1 MTILDKTLL
10 YLLSKAD
17 GETPEEKANNFTF
30 IIFLLGVILLLAG
43 LFSLMGA
50 SIFYGTILQE
60 CLFHCFV
67 TLAILGVVVSILNFL
82 LGDYLIKSIKKHTTV
97 KNSKSKEKEIY
108 KPASEVELSIR
119 ALGTEKPISTKET
132 FLNEELN
139 NIKDG
144 CVIIKASKKGE
155 EKTIYAEEVEIS
167 LTNKDE
173 TAALNVP
180 EEALVYKIEGIS
192 LTKETEQKVCGFI
205 KEKET
210 TILRTKIFL
219 SASVD
224 EELLEKLKNKQ
235 ELDDLLAL

>member
-1 MTILDKTLL
+1 MKTFDKTLL

-17 GETPEEKANNFTF
+17 GETPEEKASNFTF

-50 SIFYGTILQE
+50 AMFYGTILQE
-60 CLFHCFV
+60 RLFHCFV

-82 LGDYLIKSIKKHTTV
+82 LGDYLIKSIKKHTTIE
-97 KNSKSKEKEIY
+97 NSKSKEKEIY

-119 ALGTEKPISTKET
+119 ALGTEKSISTKET
-132 FLNEELN
+132 FSNEELN

-155 EKTIYAEEVEIS
+155 EKTIYADEVEIL
-167 LTNKDE
+167 LTNKDD
-173 TAALNVP
+173 TTALNVS
-180 EEALVYKIEGIS
+180 EEALVYQIEKVDLI
-192 LTKETEQKVCGFI
+192 KETAQKICGFI
-205 KEKET
+205 TQDIET
-210 TILRTKIFL
+210 IWTKIFL

-224 EELLEKLKNKQ
+224 EERLEEAKNKQ
-235 ELDDLLAL
+235 ELDDLLTL

>member
-1 MTILDKTLL
+1 MKILDKTLL

-17 GETPEEKANNFTF
+17 GETSEEKIANFTF
-30 IIFLLGVILLLAG
+30 LSSLLGTYSLFFSFLTFLYGVITNDFFNQGRVFQFFIIVFALGISLTILKIFL
-43 LFSLMGA
+43 
-50 SIFYGTILQE
+50 
-60 CLFHCFV
+60 
-67 TLAILGVVVSILNFL
+67 
-82 LGDYLIKSIKKHTTV
+82 DKYLKKLIEKHTV
-97 KNSKSKEKEIY
+97 IERSKAKSKEIY
-108 KPASEVELSIR
+108 KPTSEVELSIR
-119 ALGTEKPISTKET
+119 ALGTEKPILTKET
-132 FLNEELN
+132 FSNEELN

-180 EEALVYKIEGIS
+180 EEALVYKIEGVS

-205 KEKET
+205 KEKEA

-224 EELLEKLKNKQ
+224 EELLEKVKNKQ

>member
-1 MTILDKTLL
+1 MKTFDKTLL

-17 GETPEEKANNFTF
+17 GETPEEKASNFTF
-30 IIFLLGVILLLAG
+30 IIFLLGVILLLAS

-50 SIFYGTILQE
+50 AMFYGTILQE
-60 CLFHCFV
+60 RLFHCFV

-82 LGDYLIKSIKKHTTV
+82 LGDYLTKSIKKHTTIE
-97 KNSKSKEKEIY
+97 NSKSKEKEIY

-119 ALGTEKPISTKET
+119 ALGTEKSISTKET
-132 FLNEELN
+132 FSNEELN

-155 EKTIYAEEVEIS
+155 EKTIYADEVKIL
-167 LTNKDE
+167 LTNKDD

-180 EEALVYKIEGIS
+180 EEALVYQIEKVDLI
-192 LTKETEQKVCGFI
+192 KETAQKIFGFI
-205 KEKET
+205 KEDIET
-210 TILRTKIFL
+210 IWTKIFL

-224 EELLEKLKNKQ
+224 EERLEEAKNKQ
-235 ELDDLLAL
+235 ELDDLLTL

>member
-1 MTILDKTLL
+1 MKTFDKTLL

-17 GETPEEKANNFTF
+17 GETPEEKASNFTF
-30 IIFLLGVILLLAG
+30 IIFLLGVILLLAS

-50 SIFYGTILQE
+50 AMFYGTILQE
-60 CLFHCFV
+60 RLFHCFV

-82 LGDYLIKSIKKHTTV
+82 LGDYLTKSIKKHTTIE
-97 KNSKSKEKEIY
+97 NSKSKEKEIY

-119 ALGTEKPISTKET
+119 ALGTEKSISTKET
-132 FLNEELN
+132 FSNEELN

-155 EKTIYAEEVEIS
+155 EKTIYADEVKIL
-167 LTNKDE
+167 LTNKDD

-180 EEALVYKIEGIS
+180 EEALVYQIEKVDLI
-192 LTKETEQKVCGFI
+192 KETAQKICGFI
-205 KEKET
+205 KEDIET
-210 TILRTKIFL
+210 IWTKIFL

-224 EELLEKLKNKQ
+224 EERLEEAKNKQ
-235 ELDDLLAL
+235 ELDDLLTL

>member
-1 MTILDKTLL
+1 MKTFDKTLL

-17 GETPEEKANNFTF
+17 GETPEEKASNFTF
-30 IIFLLGVILLLAG
+30 IIFLLGVILLLAS

-50 SIFYGTILQE
+50 AMFYGTILQE
-60 CLFHCFV
+60 RLFHCFV

-82 LGDYLIKSIKKHTTV
+82 LGYYLTKSIKKHTTIE
-97 KNSKSKEKEIY
+97 NSKSKEKEIY

-119 ALGTEKPISTKET
+119 ALGTEKSISTKET
-132 FLNEELN
+132 FSNEELN

-155 EKTIYAEEVEIS
+155 EKTIYADEVKIL
-167 LTNKDE
+167 LTNKDD

-180 EEALVYKIEGIS
+180 EEALVYQIEKVDLI
-192 LTKETEQKVCGFI
+192 KETAQKICGFI
-205 KEKET
+205 KEDIET
-210 TILRTKIFL
+210 IWTKIFL

-224 EELLEKLKNKQ
+224 EERLEEAKNKQ
-235 ELDDLLAL
+235 ELDDLLTL

>member
-1 MTILDKTLL
+1 MTILDNTLL
-10 YLLSKAD
+10 YLLAKSD
-17 GETPEEKANNFTF
+17 GETSEEKIANFTF
-30 IIFLLGVILLLAG
+30 LSSLLGTYSLFFSFLTFLYGVITNDFFNQGRVFQFFIIVFALGISLTVLEIFL
-43 LFSLMGA
+43 
-50 SIFYGTILQE
+50 
-60 CLFHCFV
+60 
-67 TLAILGVVVSILNFL
+67 
-82 LGDYLIKSIKKHTTV
+82 DKYLKKLIEKHTV
-97 KNSKSKEKEIY
+97 IERSKAKSKEIY
-108 KPASEVELSIR
+108 KPTSEVELSIR
-119 ALGTEKPISTKET
+119 ALGTEKPILTKET
-132 FLNEELN
+132 FSNEELN

-180 EEALVYKIEGIS
+180 EEALVYKIEGVS

-205 KEKET
+205 KEKEA

-224 EELLEKLKNKQ
+224 EELLEKVKNKQ